1 MKKLRA
7 LFRLL
12 LFAGYTLLRI
22 VQILTQSLVLGVDQR
37 RSMRVRRSWA
47 RWLLPRLGVKIE
59 TAGDPPDF
67 PCILMAN
74 HRSYLDPIVLI
85 CDVPGFPVSKAE
97 VAGWPI
103 IGYGAKLTGVLFL
116 RRESAR
122 SRKATLGGIAEKVR
136 EGFPVILF
144 PEGTTHARPA
154 TLELRRGGFQLAV
167 QGGFPIVPAAI
178 EYTTPKDYWID
189 DDTFLAHFFRRFG
202 ERRMRV
208 SVRYGPPLHG
218 DDAQILRE
226 KTKEWIDNQ
235 LLEMAKTF
243 TPADNL
249 AQIRQSL

>member
-1 MKKLRA
+1 MKKIRA

-22 VQILTQSLVLGVDQR
+22 VQILGQSLALGADDR

-47 RWLLPRLGVKIE
+47 RWLLPRLGVE
-59 TAGDPPDF
+59 VHSEGTPPDY

-74 HRSYLDPIVLI
+74 HRSYLDPVVLI
-85 CDVPGFPVSKAE
+85 CEVPGCPVSKAE
-97 VAGWPI
+97 VSGWPI

-116 RRESAR
+116 KRESAS

-136 EGFPVILF
+136 EGYPVILF

-154 TLELRRGGFQLAV
+154 TIELRRGGFQLAA

-178 EYTTPKDYWID
+178 EYASPADYWID

-208 SVRYGPPLHG
+208 WVRYGPPLQG
-218 DDAQILRE
+218 DDAQILRQ
-226 KTKEWIDNQ
+226 KTKDWIDNQ
-235 LLEMAKTF
+235 LPELAEKLA
-243 TPADNL
+243 PA
-249 AQIRQSL
+249 AGVA